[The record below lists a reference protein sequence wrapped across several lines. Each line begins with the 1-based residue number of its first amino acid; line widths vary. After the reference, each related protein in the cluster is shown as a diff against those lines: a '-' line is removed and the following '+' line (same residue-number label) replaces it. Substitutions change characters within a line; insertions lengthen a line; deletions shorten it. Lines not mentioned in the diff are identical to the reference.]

1 VLIDPDRDNLGG
13 TPVTFKLS
21 FSNNGVDWEK
31 DDTEYRLGNIAAN
44 PIAQVVK
51 LSKARNVR
59 YVKVETLKSL
69 EENRPIAI
77 KAFQLVNE

>member
-1 VLIDPDRDNLGG
+1 LIDPDKNNLGG

-21 FSNNGVDWEK
+21 FSNDGVNWEK

-51 LSKARNVR
+51 LSKEQNVR
-59 YVKVETLKSL
+59 YVKVEMIKSL

-77 KAFQLVNE
+77 KAFQLVNK